1 MPIHF
6 KIRLLVFPV
15 KVSKFYFDTAENL
28 VWGQFI
34 CSLSLHFLCSTV
46 REKMKGPSDV
56 RWLRTVLS
64 SGTLRDKVAARTLI
78 IQVPL
83 DVWPCAQT

>member
-1 MPIHF
+1 M
-6 KIRLLVFPV
+6 KIWFGDETSR
-15 KVSKFYFDTAENL
+15 
-28 VWGQFI
+28 FI
-34 CSLSLHFLCSTV
+34 CSSSLHSLSSTV

-78 IQVPL
+78 IQVPF
-83 DVWPCAQT
+83 DV

>member
-1 MPIHF
+1 M
-6 KIRLLVFPV
+6 KIWFGDETSR
-15 KVSKFYFDTAENL
+15 
-28 VWGQFI
+28 FI
-34 CSLSLHFLCSTV
+34 CSSSLHSSTV

-78 IQVPL
+78 IQVPF
-83 DVWPCAQT
+83 DV